1 MFYSLK
7 IVLLSAGSAEW
18 IQNIMEGNGF
28 LISVIGMT
36 IVFSGLLLI
45 SLSIKLLTKLDS
57 KNIGVDENKSSEI
70 SPLSNEENNP
80 LPEEVIIAITTAISL
95 CHSYV
100 EGEKQRLTWED
111 DSYEQSPW
119 SVSGIVQAVT
129 QRSNISTVKGQ
140 TNA

>member
-1 MFYSLK
+1 MSYSLK

-18 IQNIMEGNGF
+18 IQKIVEGNGL

-45 SLSIKLLTKLDS
+45 SLSIRLLTKLDS
-57 KNIGVDENKSSEI
+57 NNIGDDENETIGI
-70 SPLSNEENNP
+70 SALSDEENNSVS
-80 LPEEVIIAITTAISL
+80 EEVIIAITTAISL

-119 SVSGIVQAVT
+119 SVSGIVQGVT
-129 QRSNISTVKGQ
+129 QRSNISTMKGQ